1 MATKCGTRRRYVDGC
16 RCEKCKRA
24 NREYA
29 RVLRQRHASRRSAG
43 VVQLRDTPVSRSNG
57 PVDGET
63 VAAVKEETAGLTQAE
78 ARTALVAAALALA
91 RVLDNPSAVNQHAAA
106 SKELRATLEA
116 LHKGGDVRRSRLAA
130 VRSMTRPSSATG

>member
-1 MATKCGTRRRYVDGC
+1 M
-16 RCEKCKRA
+16 
-24 NREYA
+24 
-29 RVLRQRHASRRSAG
+29 
-43 VVQLRDTPVSRSNG
+43 PVSRPAGG

-78 ARTALVAAALALA
+78 TRPTLVAAALALA
-91 RVLDNPSAVNQHAAA
+91 RVLDNPNAVNQHAAA
-106 SKELRATLEA
+106 TKELRATMEA